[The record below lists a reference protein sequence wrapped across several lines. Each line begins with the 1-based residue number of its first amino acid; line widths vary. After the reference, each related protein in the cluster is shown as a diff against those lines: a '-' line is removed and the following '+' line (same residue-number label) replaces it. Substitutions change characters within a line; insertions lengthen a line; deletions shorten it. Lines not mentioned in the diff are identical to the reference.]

1 MPKKISAE
9 LNKKQI
15 DLRELRTEDFDAVV
29 ALQLRCFP
37 KMQTWTREQF
47 DSQIRTF
54 PDGQIGIFIAGA
66 LVASS
71 ASLIVSDADYSD
83 WANWF
88 EMSDHGNI
96 KNHDPEGDSLYGIE
110 IMVDP
115 AMRGK
120 KLARRLYDARKE
132 LCRRRDLARI
142 IIGGR
147 IPGYAEHASN
157 LSAREYVERVMEK
170 SIFDPVLTVQLSNG
184 FQMRELVRDYM
195 PSDEDSAGWATCLE
209 WPNLDHTALRS
220 HRSRRSIAPV
230 RVSAVQWQMRRI
242 ESWEDFAKQ
251 VEFFVD
257 VASDAKSDF
266 VLFPELFTLQLLS
279 ILAPSRPGTAARTL
293 AEMTPRY
300 LDLFRDLAVRYNVN
314 VIGGSQFVL
323 EDDKLYNASYLF
335 RRDGS
340 IDRQLK
346 IHVTPNEAKWWG
358 VRGGDSLNV
367 FETDHGRIA
376 IQICYDV
383 EFPELARVAAHRG
396 AQILFV
402 PFNTND
408 RVGYLRVLRC
418 AQARC
423 IENQI
428 YTVTSGCVGNLPWVE
443 NADTHYAACGIYTPS
458 DVAFARDGIA
468 AEVSPNIETVITQ
481 DLDTELLRRARR
493 SGTVRNWADRRT
505 DLYRVQWREGDTTE
519 DV

>member
-1 MPKKISAE
+1 MPNLPPEWKEKH
-9 LNKKQI
+9 L
-15 DLRELRTEDFDAVV
+15 ELRQLRAEDFDAVV

-37 KMQTWTREQF
+37 KMKTWTREQF

-54 PDGQIGIFIAGA
+54 PEGQIGVFLRGK

-71 ASLIVSDADYSD
+71 ASLVIDDADYAD
-83 WANWF
+83 FANWV
-88 EMSDHGNI
+88 EMSDHGFI
-96 KNHDPEGDSLYGIE
+96 RNHDPEGDSLYGIE
-110 IMVDP
+110 IQVDP
-115 AMRGK
+115 EMRGM

-132 LCRRRDLARI
+132 LCRRKDLARI
-142 IIGGR
+142 IVGGR
-147 IPGYAEHASN
+147 IPGFAKHQD
-157 LSAREYVERVMEK
+157 LTAREYVERVMEK
-170 SIFDPVLTVQLSNG
+170 SLFDPVLTVQLANG
-184 FQMRELVRDYM
+184 FQMRELVKEYL
-195 PSDEDSAGWATCLE
+195 PSDEDSSGWATCLE
-209 WPNLDHTALRS
+209 WPNLDHATLRS

-230 RVSAVQWQMRRI
+230 RVSAVQYQMRRVA
-242 ESWEDFAKQ
+242 SFDDFAKQ

-257 VASDAKSDF
+257 VASDQKSDF

-279 ILAPSRPGTAARTL
+279 LVEPSRPGTAARAL

-314 VIGGSQFVL
+314 VIGGSQFVV
-323 EDDKLYNASYLF
+323 EEERLYNAAFLF

-340 IDRQLK
+340 IERQLK
-346 IHVTPNEAKWWG
+346 IHVTPNESKWWG
-358 VRGGDSLNV
+358 VRGGDRVGV
-367 FETDHGRIA
+367 FETDHGKIA
-376 IQICYDV
+376 IQVCYDV
-383 EFPELARVAAHRG
+383 EFPELSRVAAHRG
-396 AQILFV
+396 AQIVFV

-428 YTVTSGCVGNLPWVE
+428 YVVTAGCVGNLPWVE

-505 DLYRVQWREGDTTE
+505 DLYRVVCRDGETPE
-519 DV
+519 EV